1 MSSISSRWDACTPI
15 LETYFAPLLSTLPT
29 TEVNDGR
36 PLAPG
41 GGCVTSA
48 PVSERWVS
56 LLMYHSVSPTHDH
69 CRVCGIG
76 EERYILWFCYDVGPT
91 ELHINSDICRVSGI
105 EELIAIHLLQRNVRI
120 ILRPCT
126 EALRGL
132 HALCGDACLREDFS
146 SSRRAMTK
154 RQLPRHRQNLC
165 ERIMVVKKIQLD

>member
-48 PVSERWVS
+48 PVSERCVS
-56 LLMYHSVSPTHDH
+56 LLMYHSVTPTQDH

-76 EERYILWFCYDVGPT
+76 EERYILWFCHDVGPT
-91 ELHINSDICRVSGI
+91 ELHIGSDRNRVSGR
-105 EELIAIHLLQRNVRI
+105 EELFTIHLLQRDVRV

-126 EALRGL
+126 EALRRL
-132 HALCGDACLREDFS
+132 HALCGNACLREDFS
-146 SSRRAMTK
+146 LVRGEE
-154 RQLPRHRQNLC
+154 PC
-165 ERIMVVKKIQLD
+165 